1 MVEELE
7 AVLVLEDGSYW
18 KGKGFGSPKKVFGEV
33 VFNTGM
39 VGYTESFTD
48 PSYRGQI
55 LVCTYPLIGNYG
67 VPEMV
72 KDELGLP
79 VNFESEKIQIA
90 GLVVQE
96 ACETPS
102 HPSSKR
108 SIDEWLSS
116 EDIPAIQGVDTRA
129 ITKKLR
135 ERGVMMG
142 ALAVSYDEISED
154 ELLNELK
161 HVEKYDEKFFADSDK
176 TIAFYGEKGDLIA
189 LLDCGVKANIIRNI
203 VKRGFRVVRL
213 PYDVEIDEVLA
224 YAPKGV
230 VVSNGPGNPKKYV
243 KTIELIKE
251 LITTKIPILGICLG
265 NQLIALS
272 YGGDTF
278 KLKYGHRG
286 QNKPCIN
293 LNNNRVYITS
303 QNHGYA
309 VDPYSLKETNLKIW
323 WINADDSTI
332 EGLID
337 PENNVIAVQFHPE
350 ANPGPHDTLFIFDI
364 FKKMVEKNNG

>member
-1 MVEELE
+1 MVDELK
-7 AVLVLEDGSYW
+7 ALLVLEDGSYW
-18 KGKGFGSPKKVFGEV
+18 KGKGFGSPKKIFGEV

-79 VNFESEKIQIA
+79 IHFESERIQIA

-96 ACETPS
+96 ACENPN
-102 HPSSKR
+102 HPSSRR
-108 SIDEWLSS
+108 SINEWLSS
-116 EDIPAIQGVDTRA
+116 EGVPAIQEVDTRE
-129 ITKKLR
+129 ITKRLR
-135 ERGVMMG
+135 EKGVMMG
-142 ALAVSYDEISED
+142 ALAVSYDDISED

-161 HVEKYDEKFFADSDK
+161 HAERYDEKFFANAEKKIS
-176 TIAFYGEKGDLIA
+176 FYGEKGDLIA
-189 LLDCGVKANIIRNI
+189 LIDCGVKANIIRNI

-213 PYDVEIDEVLA
+213 PHNVEIDEVLE

-230 VVSNGPGNPKKYV
+230 VISNGPGNPKKYLE
-243 KTIELIKE
+243 TIELIRD
-251 LITTKIPILGICLG
+251 LSDMKIPMLGICLG

-272 YGGDTF
+272 QGGDTF

-286 QNKPCIN
+286 QNKPCIE
-293 LNNNRVYITS
+293 LNSNNVFITS

-309 VDPYSLKETNLKIW
+309 VDPHSLKGTNLKIW
-323 WINADDSTI
+323 WVNADDSTV

-337 PENNVIAVQFHPE
+337 TKNKIISVQFHPE
-350 ANPGPHDTLFIFDI
+350 ANPGPHDTLFVFDI
-364 FKKMVEKNNG
+364 FKKMIEKSNG